1 MSKTKTKIIDD
12 SIAETPKKVGV
23 AVEAGT
29 SNSPK
34 SPRLA
39 KLKKVR
45 GKKYQEAKSKVDAE
59 KSYPLPEALQLVKVA
74 SYAKFGGPVQLHI
87 VLTKGSINKIL
98 DLPYSCGKTKK
109 VEVASDE
116 TVTKMQSGK
125 IDFDVLIAHPSMM
138 PKLVPFARIL
148 GPRGLMPNPKNGT
161 ISDNPEEAAKKFGG
175 NSLQVKS
182 EAKAPLVHTTIGKID
197 QPEKEL
203 EENFK
208 VITDAVGARNIQKAV
223 IAATMGPS
231 IKVVVA

>member
-12 SIAETPKKVGV
+12 SIAVKSHTSATPKT
-23 AVEAGT
+23 E
-29 SNSPK
+29 
-34 SPRLA
+34 
-39 KLKKVR
+39 KVR

-59 KSYPLPEALQLVKVA
+59 KSYPLPEALQLVKVT
-74 SYAKFGGPVQLHI
+74 SCAKFSGPVQLHL
-87 VLTKGSINKIL
+87 VLIKGSINKVL
-98 DLPYSCGKTKK
+98 DLPYASGKTKK

-116 TVTKMQSGK
+116 TITKLQSSK
-125 IDFDVLIAHPSMM
+125 INFDVLIAHPSMM
-138 PKLVPFARIL
+138 SKLVPFAKVL

-182 EAKAPLVHTTIGKID
+182 EAKAPLVHTIIGKID

-208 VITDAVGARNIQKAV
+208 FITDVVGARNIQKAV
-223 IAATMGPS
+223 IAATMGPA
-231 IKVVVA
+231 IKVIVA